1 MFLVRRKLSSSKP
14 KTVFLTISLVEALV
28 KNGVERVYSAIGTD
42 AFMKEIAKVAR
53 KYNGRSGADNMEV
66 AELVLDVIQAWGEE
80 FLSRRKRFPA
90 FVTTYHNLRKEGLQF
105 KPQYDANRVPIFT
118 PAAGSAGDTSE
129 DSAILNAAIAASLSS
144 NNNGVNYSQSSAR
157 SHRPGRSNFEQSS
170 TARAGSPS
178 EETQQSMETSLGIFC
193 EILIASTSSSAI
205 RSNDTASEIAQQLR
219 SLQDAM
225 VAAIEYE
232 INRDGEVSLCYW
244 KFIIKPLNPILQ
256 VLASLTSYLPL
267 NDRIQK
273 FFSS

>member
-1 MFLVRRKLSSSKP
+1 MFLLRRKLSSSKP

-28 KNGVERVYSAIGTD
+28 KNGVESVYSAIGTD
-42 AFMKEIAKVAR
+42 AFMKEVAKVAR
-53 KYNGRSGADNMEV
+53 KYNLRSGADNMEV

-118 PAAGSAGDTSE
+118 PAAGNAGDTSE

-144 NNNGVNYSQSSAR
+144 SNNSMSHSQPTAR
-157 SHRPGRSNFEQSS
+157 SHRQGRTSFEHS
-170 TARAGSPS
+170 TASRTLSPS
-178 EETQQSMETSLGIFC
+178 EEAQQSMETSLGIFC
-193 EILIASTSSSAI
+193 EILIASASVSAL

-219 SLQDAM
+219 GLQDAM

-232 INRDGEVSLCYW
+232 VNRDGEVRFMSL
-244 KFIIKPLNPILQ
+244 KTITALNNTILE
-256 VLASLTSYLPL
+256 V
-267 NDRIQK
+267 
-273 FFSS
+273 

>member
-1 MFLVRRKLSSSKP
+1 MFLVRRKLSSNKP

-53 KYNGRSGADNMEV
+53 KYNGRSGAENMEV
-66 AELVLDVIQAWGEE
+66 SELVLDVIQAWGEE
-80 FLSRRKRFPA
+80 FLSRRKRYPA

-118 PAAGSAGDTSE
+118 PAAGNAGDTSE

-144 NNNGVNYSQSSAR
+144 NSSGINHSQSSAR
-157 SHRPGRSNFEQSS
+157 SHRP
-170 TARAGSPS
+170 TARSLSPS
-178 EETQQSMETSLGIFC
+178 EEAQQSMETSLGIFC
-193 EILIASTSSSAI
+193 EIIIASTSASTI
-205 RSNDTASEIAQQLR
+205 RNNDTASEIAQQLR

-232 INRDGEVSLCYW
+232 VNRDGEVSTE
-244 KFIIKPLNPILQ
+244 
-256 VLASLTSYLPL
+256 SL
-267 NDRIQK
+267 
-273 FFSS
+273 

>member
-14 KTVFLTISLVEALV
+14 KTVFLTVSLIEALV

-53 KYNGRSGADNMEV
+53 KYNGRSGAENMEV

-80 FLSRRKRFPA
+80 FLSRRKRYPA

-118 PAAGSAGDTSE
+118 PAAGNAGDTSE

-144 NNNGVNYSQSSAR
+144 SSNGVNHSQSSATSRRPAR
-157 SHRPGRSNFEQSS
+157 SSFEQSS
-170 TARAGSPS
+170 TARTLSPS
-178 EETQQSMETSLGIFC
+178 EEAQQSMETSLGIFC
-193 EILIASTSSSAI
+193 EILIASTSASAV
-205 RSNDTASEIAQQLR
+205 RNNDTASEIAQQLR

-232 INRDGEVSLCYW
+232 VNRDGEVSSCYW
-244 KFIIKPLNPILQ
+244 KFITEPRNPGQQVLVFLTAYSPLNCRTPK
-256 VLASLTSYLPL
+256 
-267 NDRIQK
+267 R
-273 FFSS
+273 FSS

>member
-14 KTVFLTISLVEALV
+14 KTVFLTVSLVEALV

-53 KYNGRSGADNMEV
+53 KYNGRSGAENMEV

-80 FLSRRKRFPA
+80 FLSRRKRYPA

-118 PAAGSAGDTSE
+118 PAAGNAGDTSE

-144 NNNGVNYSQSSAR
+144 NSNGVNHSQSSAISR
-157 SHRPGRSNFEQSS
+157 RPGRSSFEQRS
-170 TARAGSPS
+170 TSRTSSPS
-178 EETQQSMETSLGIFC
+178 EEAQQSMETSLGIFC
-193 EILIASTSSSAI
+193 EILIASTSASVV
-205 RSNDTASEIAQQLR
+205 RNNDTASEIAQQLR

-232 INRDGEVSLCYW
+232 VNRDGEVSLCCW
-244 KFIIKPLNPILQ
+244 KSIPEPRNPVQHVSISN
-256 VLASLTSYLPL
+256 SLFAAKLYRTPKL
-267 NDRIQK
+267 
-273 FFSS
+273 SSS